1 MYGRFACL
9 IVIASIFCTGFVGYL
24 ANADVEQD
32 ERQVYDYS
40 ANLVPS
46 VISSDVQQYTPY
58 NPTENVTGWESD
70 ITSNAKVPTTNK
82 VSPYILQKRVLSYE
96 TSYLS
101 FARAYHSG
109 QSPEWHTWSSTG
121 DAYIS
126 VVAEYAERPG
136 TTVTEYAYAYFDA
149 HRSERE
155 IDVHIVGWIH
165 DEEDYGDDLENAF
178 YIGGYHS
185 LYQPS
190 ASSSKHELSIV
201 VKDTN
206 GNVLESATNDTPLY
220 VVNGNALKR
229 YYSQMETGDVIELS
243 NYEDIGDDVIVV
255 HHPRVYSTLS
265 AEDCGWDNTIA
276 YRGQAGGGAWDYYA
290 TYGAYNAT
298 LFYGGTED
306 DTGLMFDKDSET
318 WALCKK
324 NALGQWYQTSK
335 TRFTADQLVFV
346 SNDSGVGDTDYGG
359 WVNFIWDK
367 ITIRPATYADN
378 NRFTDIGT
386 VTDSQYVTNDTAIW
400 SNDNSNGA
408 ITFLAKLNDST
419 GNLHIVTKTRVG
431 SGDTATYAVN
441 GDWMAYTNSTTNS
454 TPGPVTPTGYVLITL
469 DYINGVCTYSPVT
482 SIESSTITEGGV
494 QVVVHNPQTYQ
505 VGGYSVRLPSVN
517 EYPYSDINRLELT
530 YMGGTGEAYIVDTV
544 VQLDPEG
551 KLWSD
556 PVIYLGA
563 YFPEA
568 FDPDKAPRVW
578 FNAFVA
584 LGNTVRINGVD
595 YAVSE
600 GQITVDDT
608 RVELKGMAIDW
619 EKAGD
624 GLVHVY
630 IAPGGDYDKRIDVG
644 VVSNTPVDVNLMVGG
659 VSTLISTTEGYV
671 VSMDG
676 VWYFEVGLY
685 DGSTETYNRLDLNI
699 TKGWGLSFS
708 GACLL
713 FCGCI
718 ILFTAIGT
726 YYFKESENQPDFTDW
741 LIIVMAIVLTI
752 VIAGLLG

>member
-1 MYGRFACL
+1 MNGRFACL

-24 ANADVEQD
+24 ANADVEED

-46 VISSDVQQYTPY
+46 IISSDVQQYTPY

-70 ITSNAKVPTTNK
+70 VTSNAKVPTTNK
-82 VSPYILQKRVLSYE
+82 VSPYILQKRVLSYSHE
-96 TSYLS
+96 GYDLS
-101 FARAYHSG
+101 EVAYK
-109 QSPEWHTWSSTG
+109 SSSDASERDFNASSA
-121 DAYIS
+121 DAYFTVVRADGDGTAYIYLDYKRTGGSDRMFAYLVDS
-126 VVAEYAERPG
+126 VG
-136 TTVTEYAYAYFDA
+136 
-149 HRSERE
+149 S
-155 IDVHIVGWIH
+155 GSNN
-165 DEEDYGDDLENAF
+165 YGDILEGKY
-178 YIGGYHS
+178 YIGGYSFEFEETS
-185 LYQPS
+185 LDNRYRI
-190 ASSSKHELSIV
+190 EIIV
-201 VKDTN
+201 SDKD
-206 GNVLESATNDTPLY
+206 GAILESATTLSPLY
-220 VVNGNALKR
+220 VVPASALKGSAD
-229 YYSQMETGDVIELS
+229 YALLNTGDVLIL
-243 NYEDIGDDVIVV
+243 NTDY
-255 HHPRVYSTLS
+255 RVYGIGS
-265 AEDCGWDNTIA
+265 ADDCGWTDEVKYNVYGYDWTF
-276 YRGQAGGGAWDYYA
+276 DM
-290 TYGAYNAT
+290 TYGAKNAVRI
-298 LFYGGTED
+298 YDGGED
-306 DTGLMFDKDSET
+306 DTGLMFDKDSES
-318 WALCKK
+318 WVLCKR
-324 NALGQWYQTSK
+324 NAQGLWYPVSNQ
-335 TRFTADQLVFV
+335 RYTADKLVFTSIWESAV
-346 SNDSGVGDTDYGG
+346 PISFEMDK
-359 WVNFIWDK
+359 VNV
-367 ITIRPATYADN
+367 RPATYADN
-378 NRFTDIGT
+378 TRMVGIG
-386 VTDSQYVTNDTAIW
+386 VVEDSEYVTNDTAIW
-400 SNDNSNGA
+400 SNNNSNGA
-408 ITFLAKLNDST
+408 ITFLAKLDDST
-419 GNLHIVTKTRVG
+419 GNLHIVTKTRIG

-441 GDWMAYTNSTTNS
+441 GDWMAYTNNPSNL

-469 DYINGVCTYSPVT
+469 DYINGVCTYTPVT
-482 SIESSTITEGGV
+482 SIESRTITVNGV
-494 QVVVHNPQTYQ
+494 TVTVHNPQTYQ

-517 EYPYSDINRLELT
+517 SYPSSDINRLELT

-556 PVIYLGA
+556 PAIYLGA

-595 YAVSE
+595 YAVFE
-600 GQITVDDT
+600 GQITVGDVK
-608 RVELKGMAIDW
+608 VELKGMAIDW

-630 IAPGGDYDKRIDVG
+630 IAPGGDYDKRIDLGAVN
-644 VVSNTPVDVNLMVGG
+644 NTPVSADLMVGG
-659 VSTLISTTEGYV
+659 VSTPISTTEGYV
-671 VSMDG
+671 ISMEG

-685 DGSTETYNRLDLNI
+685 DGSSETYERLDLNI